1 VGIGPIQAEDG
12 RIKRPIFRCSI
23 ACASQPAQRAMA
35 KNRREGFVIFRNEFR
50 KRVTPQPDDPALTV
64 SVLSTVAGAITLF
77 SPPSIAFYL
86 LEAHYN
92 LRSSVMILFTPGLS
106 RDLDPEIS

>member
-1 VGIGPIQAEDG
+1 
-12 RIKRPIFRCSI
+12 
-23 ACASQPAQRAMA
+23 MA